1 MGGIQAVTMP
11 RTRFGWATTACYG
24 MRVQTSALSSSIAD
38 PTPCFLECI
47 STMGMERQTQV
58 QIRDRPEI
66 QSDCSHGP
74 STFGAAE
81 LAHVA
86 RGELPQHD
94 EQRISR
100 VVR

>member
-1 MGGIQAVTMP
+1 
-11 RTRFGWATTACYG
+11 
-24 MRVQTSALSSSIAD
+24 
-38 PTPCFLECI
+38 
-47 STMGMERQTQV
+47 MGMERQTQV

-86 RGELPQHD
+86 RGELPQHVD
-94 EQRISR
+94 QRISL
-100 VVR
+100 VVRRSGPILLASSASLSDPAV